1 MLSCEYIAGCI
12 LGLALVLLWTV
23 SAGAQQLALEGLVLD
38 NVGERIQLRFGV
50 QAKDVDAL
58 EQILE
63 KGGQLQMQ
71 CDIRLRRRRGW
82 WPDSTVVEKRRRYHL
97 KTHPLTQTY
106 RLINQHTNS
115 TARDDSLQDLM
126 HRQWKEII
134 LDLGAWKMLDAGAD
148 YILELTLQF
157 TRPNVPQWLK
167 TTLFFWSWDVVTSQT
182 FRMHFTY

>member
-1 MLSCEYIAGCI
+1 MLSYEYIAGCI
-12 LGLALVLLWTV
+12 LGLALVLFWTV

-50 QAKDVDAL
+50 QAEDVDAL
-58 EQILE
+58 EQIL
-63 KGGQLQMQ
+63 
-71 CDIRLRRRRGW
+71 GW
-82 WPDSTVVEKRRRYHL
+82 WPDNTVAEKRIRYHL

-134 LDLGAWKMLDAGAD
+134 LDLGAWKMLDTGAD